1 MRDHVAHHRK
11 ACLGKGSFDA
21 IAIEGSNGIVGQKQ
35 SAAGGDHGG
44 TQLACTARKP
54 TAYENVI
61 GVCTGGRER
70 NGYGLYG

>member
-1 MRDHVAHHRK
+1 MAYYRK
-11 ACLGKGSFDA
+11 ARLCKGRFDS
-21 IAIEGSNGIVGQKQ
+21 IAIEGSNGIVGQEQ

-44 TQLACTARKP
+44 AQLACTARKP

-70 NGYGLYG
+70 NGYSLYG